1 MSSTASETTSM
12 NETQPD
18 IDVPSDQSDLPCKS
32 PLAVGLRLI
41 FSPQATD
48 RLAFISLSSA
58 TPKKN
63 GSSYKKDGTPR
74 KPRRA
79 PSASPT
85 KAPTS
90 TSTSIKQSIIGH
102 PPAPNT
108 SHKPSDADVV
118 VALFE
123 RVISKGTPEDV
134 AVIAEQFGVDKRL
147 LRLVS
152 RDRGQSAC
160 AYE

>member
-32 PLAVGLRLI
+32 PLAVGLGLI